1 MWTICLIDGW
11 AASRFIRPLNLQKIM
26 NYKQLDTVL
35 ISLAIIVSSF
45 GSGIS
50 ITHAQASSPNVIFVS
65 ATGSNITGNGSAVN
79 PYATISYAVSKA
91 APYSI
96 IEVEPG
102 VYYGTVNIT
111 KPVILES
118 SNLDPADTIINALNQ
133 TSGIEVIG
141 GNSNGTEINGLTV
154 EYADTSG
161 IYVQNSFDVLIE
173 NNIVASNSILPNSN
187 PMRNFAV
194 ELVGTSN
201 STVVSNQV
209 IGNVNSGGIG
219 IFDLAQYSSGSISMG
234 VPSPADGNIISGNT
248 VMNNYGG
255 QGILVA
261 SYNQA
266 GVTGNV
272 IENNYVV
279 SDKEGIAI
287 RADVNGSRAIRN
299 QIIGNTVLRNGGG
312 GISLLSY
319 GTDSIIV
326 HTIIDKNFIAQNNG
340 SEYNKAV
347 GIFLGASLDKSSKVN
362 DTTISGNRIYQE
374 DFGILVSNATNV
386 RVLDDNAYEDV
397 VVPLQGATSVKTIAI
412 NDINVLN
419 SKITSLNSSILGIES
434 SSTSTISNLS
444 ATVSGLMAE
453 VNSLK
458 GQESASYIISIA
470 AIIIA
475 VIFGLIA
482 ILLAIRRK

>member
-1 MWTICLIDGW
+1 MCLTAGWT
-11 AASRFIRPLNLQKIM
+11 ATKFIMPLNLQKIM
-26 NYKQLDTVL
+26 NYKQLATVL
-35 ISLAIIVSSF
+35 ISLAMIVSSF
-45 GSGIS
+45 GSGIA
-50 ITHAQASSPNVIFVS
+50 ITHAQASSPNAIFVS
-65 ATGSNITGNGSAVN
+65 TTGSNVTGNGSAVN
-79 PYATISYAVSKA
+79 PYATISYAISKA

-96 IEVEPG
+96 IEVYPG

-118 SNLDPADTIINALNQ
+118 NNLDPADTIINALNQ

-141 GNSNGTEINGLTV
+141 GNSNGTEINGFTV

-173 NNIVASNSILPNSN
+173 NNIVTSNSILPNSN
-187 PMRNFAV
+187 AMRNFAV

-201 STVVSNQV
+201 STVFSNQV

-219 IFDLAQYSSGSISMG
+219 IFDLGQYNSGSISMG
-234 VPSPADGNIISGNT
+234 VRSPAAGNIISGNT

-261 SYNQA
+261 SYNHER
-266 GVTGNV
+266 VTGNV

-279 SDKEGIAI
+279 SDNLEGIAI
-287 RADVNGSRAIRN
+287 SADMNGSMAIRN

-319 GTDSIIV
+319 GTDSVIA
-326 HTIIDKNFIAQNNG
+326 HTIIENNFIAQNNG
-340 SEYNKAV
+340 TEYHKAA

-386 RVLDDNAYEDV
+386 HVLDDNAYEDV
-397 VVPLQGATSVKTIAI
+397 VVPLQGATAVKTVAI
-412 NDINVLN
+412 DDINLLN
-419 SKITSLNSSILGIES
+419 SEIASLNSSVLGIKS
-434 SSTSTISNLS
+434 SSTSAISNLS
-444 ATVSGLMAE
+444 ATVSDLMAE

-475 VIFGLIA
+475 IIFGLIA